1 MVTEPHLPIPT
12 TPQIAIKEPLN
23 KPKRP
28 PGWISLEGLGKVAKA
43 GIVLILLGIV
53 AILTVLIIE
62 ERSGSKSAPTVF
74 LSLLEKVGEA
84 LVIAGAIDIVIH
96 LRDWNDYFME
106 RLRDAIIHQSYLKRL
121 DPLALRDLIGRAFRA
136 QLDNP
141 SISADNKAGFLD
153 YFFSD
158 IQQFIGEP
166 FRENVVAEFTARRQA
181 GGRLLIED
189 NLTYICRESKGEIQK
204 EVRWSN
210 EEGEIENIS
219 LLRISVRRS
228 NSKTESVLYDSQ
240 DPTDLARKPL
250 SAQSLLVEEK
260 IPEADRVDG
269 LLVMV
274 SAKYVIRADRFQY
287 WTMSHL
293 TKNLSLSLRFPE
305 DYDVQLAT
313 FGMKEE
319 SLATFKG
326 LDHRS
331 VRYTSW
337 LLPDTG
343 MSWTFNSRP
352 AIQPTTHA
360 DAAAPPLPAAG
371 VDSGPPA
378 AASSHRGP

>member
-1 MVTEPHLPIPT
+1 MLTEPHLPIPT
-12 TPQIAIKEPLN
+12 TPQIAIKPVS
-23 KPKRP
+23 KSKRP
-28 PGWISLEGLGKVAKA
+28 PGWISLEGFGKVAKA
-43 GIVLILLGIV
+43 GSVLILLGVV

-62 ERSGSKSAPTVF
+62 ERSGSPTVF

-84 LVIAGAIDIVIH
+84 LIIAGAIDIVIH

-121 DPLALRDLIGRAFRA
+121 DPVALRDLIGRAFRA

-181 GGRLLIED
+181 DGRLLIED

-228 NSKTESVLYDSQ
+228 NSKTENVLYDSQ
-240 DPTDLARKPL
+240 NPTDLARKPL
-250 SAQSLLVEEK
+250 SAQSLLVQEK
-260 IPEADRVDG
+260 IPESDRVDG
-269 LLVMV
+269 LLVVV

-287 WTMSHL
+287 WAMSHL
-293 TKNLSLSLRFPE
+293 TRNLSLSLRFPE

-326 LDHRS
+326 IDHCS

-343 MSWTFNSRP
+343 MSWTFNTRP
-352 AIQPTTHA
+352 AIQPTTPTGA
-360 DAAAPPLPAAG
+360 AAAPPVAAAG
-371 VDSGPPA
+371 VDSAPPA
-378 AASSHRGP
+378 AASSH

>member
-1 MVTEPHLPIPT
+1 MVTEPHLPIPA
-12 TPQIAIKEPLN
+12 TPQIAIKSLK
-23 KPKRP
+23 KPKGP

-43 GIVLILLGIV
+43 GSALILLGVV

-62 ERSGSKSAPTVF
+62 ERSGSKTPSPVF

-121 DPLALRDLIGRAFRA
+121 DPSALRDLIGRAFRA

-166 FRENVVAEFTARRQA
+166 FRENVVAEFTARKQA
-181 GGRLLIED
+181 DGRLLIED
-189 NLTYICRESKGEIQK
+189 NLTYICRESKREIQK

-210 EEGEIENIS
+210 EEGELENIS

-228 NSKTESVLYDSQ
+228 DSKTETVLYDSQ
-240 DPTDLARKPL
+240 NNADLARKPL
-250 SAQSLLVEEK
+250 SAQSLLVMER

-274 SAKYVIRADRFQY
+274 RAKYVIRADRFQY

-305 DYDVQLAT
+305 DYEVQMAT

-319 SLATFKG
+319 SLAPPVKG
-326 LDHRS
+326 LDYCT

-343 MSWTFNSRP
+343 MSWTFNARSAVP
-352 AIQPTTHA
+352 PTTPA
-360 DAAAPPLPAAG
+360 DGAPPPVPAAG
-371 VDSGPPA
+371 DDSGPPA
-378 AASSHRGP
+378 AGSSH